1 MNEEKKD
8 KFCRL
13 CGKNKPVDD
22 FCDIVLATN
31 PQQTQAIMYK
41 GCKLCAVVIHNALLL
56 LKETSDRERERLRQE
71 AEKKI
76 ALAGPKII
84 IPGHGPIKLN

>member
-1 MNEEKKD
+1 
-8 KFCRL
+8 
-13 CGKNKPVDD
+13 
-22 FCDIVLATN
+22 
-31 PQQTQAIMYK
+31 MYK
-41 GCKLCAVVIHNALLL
+41 GCKLCAVVVHNVLLI
-56 LKETSDRERERLRQE
+56 LKETFDRERERLRVE